1 MIGGAKDD
9 LPLKTASLALLC
21 GNGSLFRSFL
31 ARDVTAVALCRTR
44 QIATLPDDKVGAVCT
59 WGVGSTCS
67 TPRKTSPPHNY
78 SSPKASLV
86 LTDSSQLTSDSQHL
100 AYLGYLLLE
109 FLPTDSEVRVE
120 PQRFRVFY
128 EAMGLKWAQ
137 LSQVRINKELLNEKV
152 TAPVYEINEQRVH
165 FAGDM
170 TPSIRESWHYIHQQ
184 TAAIQVSE
192 LNVTE
197 LNLNQNQISS
207 ISDMISRC
215 PRLKTLRLE
224 ENCLQLSAIHSSIL
238 ADSKVSILALDGNL
252 FDKKNLADIEGFDK
266 YMDRG
271 EEQGYF
277 GPVPSLPRNTYNFEE
292 SGTERYVR
300 RKDSKTTTGKK
311 QPQPYT
317 PTSRKSD
324 TTGSTTL
331 SIPEGGK
338 RRLFRTS
345 RWQGKGPKR
354 GTGRSEVTRTA
365 VLSMSEG
372 RKP

>member
-1 MIGGAKDD
+1 MNIQK
-9 LPLKTASLALLC
+9 S
-21 GNGSLFRSFL
+21 
-31 ARDVTAVALCRTR
+31 
-44 QIATLPDDKVGAVCT
+44 
-59 WGVGSTCS
+59 
-67 TPRKTSPPHNY
+67 
-78 SSPKASLV
+78 
-86 LTDSSQLTSDSQHL
+86 
-100 AYLGYLLLE
+100 
-109 FLPTDSEVRVE
+109 RVQ

-137 LSQVRINKELLNEKV
+137 LSQVRINEELLNEKV
-152 TAPVYEINEQRVH
+152 TAPVYKINEQRVH

-170 TPSIRESWHYIHQQ
+170 TPSICESWHCIHQQ

-266 YMDRG
+266 YMDRIKSRLIINMSRLGYIGVSHWGDREVSPPPMRSRSLEVAPDLLQRCLCRG

-277 GPVPSLPRNTYNFEE
+277 GPLPALPV
-292 SGTERYVR
+292 TERRGTLLLRTCYNLRALLVR
-300 RKDSKTTTGKK
+300 V
-311 QPQPYT
+311 
-317 PTSRKSD
+317 
-324 TTGSTTL
+324 
-331 SIPEGGK
+331 K
-338 RRLFRTS
+338 RRVMPLIHSATRKIS
-345 RWQGKGPKR
+345 RRATPRDMSEKRMPKLRLVRSNNNHTLPLQGKATPREAPRCPSQRGGSDAYSGPVVGK
-354 GTGRSEVTRTA
+354 GRDPNVRQEEATLPELQCCSSPSPFSSDR
-365 VLSMSEG
+365 
-372 RKP
+372 

>member
-1 MIGGAKDD
+1 MRIGKVELEEVNPHLRGGRVENHLGKTTPSSPDRDSNLD
-9 LPLKTASLALLC
+9 LPVLSSRAQHDKRVSQLRLRGGLVLT
-21 GNGSLFRSFL
+21 G
-31 ARDVTAVALCRTR
+31 RTR

-100 AYLGYLLLE
+100 DLLVIDSLVQHENGHVATEAE

-266 YMDRG
+266 YMDSFSVLI
-271 EEQGYF
+271 Q
-277 GPVPSLPRNTYNFEE
+277 L
-292 SGTERYVR
+292 
-300 RKDSKTTTGKK
+300 
-311 QPQPYT
+311 
-317 PTSRKSD
+317 SD
-324 TTGSTTL
+324 
-331 SIPEGGK
+331 
-338 RRLFRTS
+338 
-345 RWQGKGPKR
+345 
-354 GTGRSEVTRTA
+354 
-365 VLSMSEG
+365 
-372 RKP
+372 